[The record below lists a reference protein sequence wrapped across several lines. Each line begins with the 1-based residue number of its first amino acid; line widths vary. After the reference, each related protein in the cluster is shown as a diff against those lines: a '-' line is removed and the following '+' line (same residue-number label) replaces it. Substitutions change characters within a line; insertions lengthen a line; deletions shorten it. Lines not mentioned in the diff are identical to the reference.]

1 MKQLRNR
8 VLQILFFLSVA
19 WVSFWVLAQQ
29 SESLFGLI
37 PVSEGHWLH
46 NALEV
51 MASPLILLIIAVGAV
66 YCFGR
71 WPWFLKVPESISL
84 GWLTARLLG
93 YAPLLFL
100 LLVAV
105 IYSAWW
111 IFVVSGEDPAHS
123 QYGLS
128 AWFAALF
135 YSIYLTPLLT
145 VVVVWLSAVR
155 RDRRAAD

>member
-1 MKQLRNR
+1 MKQLQNK

-19 WVSFWVLAQQ
+19 WLSFWVLGPQ

-37 PVSEGHWLH
+37 PVSEQHWLH

-51 MASPLILLIIAVGAV
+51 MAAPLILFTIAVGAV

-71 WPWFLKVPESISL
+71 CPWFLKVPESISL
-84 GWLTARLLG
+84 AWLTARLLG
-93 YAPLLFL
+93 YAPLLFAL
-100 LLVAV
+100 LAAV
-105 IYSAWW
+105 IFSAWW

-128 AWFAALF
+128 AWFAAWF
-135 YSIYLTPLLT
+135 YSIYLTPLFT
-145 VVVVWLSAVR
+145 VVIVWLSALR
-155 RDRRAAD
+155 KDRKIEG